1 MIMLPTTK
9 KRDESMINEHEHK
22 IKKIIKRDGTEVD
35 FVVSK
40 ISRAIYPAML
50 SVKTGSM
57 KEADEIAAKVV
68 SEVEKETLRPT
79 VEQVQDK
86 VENVLMTT
94 SKKGNRYNEV
104 ARAYI
109 LYREKRRTI
118 REEKARLG
126 VTDDLKLSINA
137 IKTLEARYLLK
148 DEDGKIVE
156 TPTQMFR
163 RVASHVGVVELL
175 YDFRTYQKTGK
186 APKDGKVFGAISKTQ
201 MEVLERAHDH
211 LINEKELK
219 GTFEEFLNFVYSKP
233 TTATD
238 TIEKYY
244 DVMCNL
250 EFVPNSPTLMN
261 AGARLGQLSA
271 CFVLPVSDSI
281 EDIFESLKYQA
292 MIHKSGGGTGFS
304 FSRLRERDDLVGSTK
319 GVASGPVSF
328 MKIFDVTTDI
338 IKQGGKRRGAN
349 MGILRYDHP
358 DIMDFI
364 LSKDAENTI
373 LSNFNISVGM
383 DDEFFEKLDS
393 DDYIELRSPRSGK
406 IINRIKAKTMWDTII
421 NKAWQTADP
430 GLIFLDEMNRKN
442 PVRHIADIEATN
454 PCGEQP
460 LMPYEPCNLGSINL
474 SKFVKNGEVDWN
486 HLKEV
491 VHLSTKFL
499 DNVIDA
505 NKFPVDKIEKM
516 ARTTRK
522 IGLGY
527 MGFADLLMLLGISYN
542 SGAGLEMAE
551 RVMSFLD
558 EESHSESEI
567 LAVSRGVF
575 PGWYGSTYEKEGLKR
590 RNSTTTTIAP
600 TGTISIIANCSSSI
614 EPLFALAFVRHVLNG
629 QELME
634 INPIF
639 EQVLKDRNLYSED
652 LMHEVARTGNLHE
665 IDLPEDIKRLFVTAH
680 EIDPEWHV
688 LMQATF
694 QRYCDSGVSKTI
706 NLPSDATPQ
715 DIAKAYLMAH
725 ELHCKGIT
733 VYRDRSKSEQ
743 VLYSGTQSRL
753 KEKKKAPEPKQPEA
767 EKQTIELIK
776 TVPDKYLKLDATFD
790 PACPTG
796 KCDK

>member
-1 MIMLPTTK
+1 MLPTTK

-40 ISRAIYPAML
+40 ISRAIYKAML

-68 SEVEKETLRPT
+68 SEVEKETLTPT

-753 KEKKKAPEPKQPEA
+753 KEKKKAPDLKQPEA

>member
-22 IKKIIKRDGTEVD
+22 IKKIIKRDGTEVN

-40 ISRAIYPAML
+40 ISRAIYKAML

-68 SEVEKETLRPT
+68 SEVEKETLTPT

-753 KEKKKAPEPKQPEA
+753 KEKKKAPDLKQPEA

>member
-1 MIMLPTTK
+1 MIS
-9 KRDESMINEHEHK
+9 EQEHK

-35 FVVSK
+35 FVISK
-40 ISRAIYPAML
+40 ISRAIYKAML

-57 KEADEIAAKVV
+57 KEADEIASKVV
-68 SEVEKETLRPT
+68 SEVEKETLTPT
-79 VEQVQDK
+79 VEQIQDK
-86 VENVLMTT
+86 VESVLMA
-94 SKKGNRYNEV
+94 SARKGNRYNEV

-109 LYREKRRTI
+109 LYRERRRTI

-148 DEDGKIVE
+148 DEEGKIVE
-156 TPTQMFR
+156 TPSQMFR
-163 RVASHVGVVELL
+163 RVASHIGVVELL
-175 YDFRTYQKTGK
+175 YDYRKYQKTGK
-186 APKDGKVFGAISKTQ
+186 IPKEGKVFGTLSKTQ
-201 MEVLERAHDH
+201 LEVLERAFEH
-211 LINEKELK
+211 LVNEKELK
-219 GTFEEFLNFVYSKP
+219 GSYEEFLNFVYTKP
-233 TTATD
+233 TTAAD
-238 TIEKYY
+238 TIEKYNE
-244 DVMCNL
+244 VMCNL

-271 CFVLPVSDSI
+271 CFVLPVGDSI
-281 EDIFESLKYQA
+281 EEIFESLKYQA

-383 DDEFFEKLDS
+383 DDEFFEKLDA

-430 GLIFLDEMNRKN
+430 GLIFLDEINRKN

-474 SKFVKNGEVDWN
+474 SKFVKDGQVDWD

-491 VHLSTKFL
+491 IHLSTKFL

-527 MGFADLLMLLGISYN
+527 MGFADLLLLLGVSYN

-567 LAVSRGVF
+567 MAEERGVF
-575 PGWYGSTYEKEGLKR
+575 PGWYGSTFDREGIKR

-639 EQVLKDRNLYSED
+639 EQTLKDRNLYSDD
-652 LMHEVARTGNLHE
+652 LMHEVARTGNLHDV
-665 IDLPEDIKRLFVTAH
+665 DLPEDIRRLFVTAH

-706 NLPSDATPQ
+706 NLPSDATPN

-733 VYRDRSKSEQ
+733 VYRDRSKVEQ
-743 VLYSGTQSRL
+743 VLYSGTKSRMQ
-753 KEKKKAPEPKQPEA
+753 EKKKAPEPKQPEA
-767 EKQTIELIK
+767 EKQTIELM
-776 TVPDKYLKLDATFD
+776 TSVPDKYLKLDATFD

>member
-1 MIMLPTTK
+1 MI
-9 KRDESMINEHEHK
+9 SEHEHK

-35 FVVSK
+35 FVISK
-40 ISRAIYPAML
+40 ISRAIYKAML

-68 SEVEKETLRPT
+68 SEVEKETIAPT

-86 VENVLMTT
+86 VESVLMG
-94 SKKGNRYNEV
+94 SARKGNRYNEV
-104 ARAYI
+104 AKAYI

-118 REEKARLG
+118 REEKARIG

-148 DEDGKIVE
+148 DEEGKIVE
-156 TPTQMFR
+156 TPSQMFR
-163 RVASHVGVVELL
+163 RVASHIGVVELL
-175 YDFRTYQKTGK
+175 YDYRTFQKTGEV
-186 APKDGKVFGAISKTQ
+186 PKDGKVFGSISKTQ

-211 LINEKELK
+211 LVNENELT
-219 GTFEEFLNFVYSKP
+219 GSFEEFLNFIYTKP
-233 TTATD
+233 TTAAD
-238 TIEKYY
+238 TIEKYN
-244 DVMCNL
+244 DVMCKL
-250 EFVPNSPTLMN
+250 EFIPNSPTLMN

-271 CFVLPVSDSI
+271 CFVLPVGDSI

-383 DDEFFEKLDS
+383 DDQFFEKLDA
-393 DDYIELRSPRSGK
+393 DEYIELRSPRSGK
-406 IINRIKAKTMWDTII
+406 IINRVKAKTMWETIV

-430 GLIFLDEMNRKN
+430 GLIFLDEINRKN

-474 SKFVKNGEVDWN
+474 GKFVKNGEVDWG

-505 NKFPVDKIEKM
+505 NKFPVEKIEKM

-527 MGFADLLMLLGISYN
+527 MGFADLLMLLGIPYN

-551 RVMSFLD
+551 RVMSFLED
-558 EESHSESEI
+558 ESHSESEI
-567 LAVSRGVF
+567 LAESRGVF
-575 PGWYGSTYEKEGLKR
+575 PGWYGSTYDKEGLKR

-652 LMHEVARTGNLHE
+652 LMHEVAMTGNLHE

>member
-1 MIMLPTTK
+1 MITLPAIGV
-9 KRDESMINEHEHK
+9 EEMISEHEYK
-22 IKKIIKRDGTEVD
+22 IKRIVKRDGTEVD
-35 FVVSK
+35 FDVSK
-40 ISRAIYPAML
+40 ISRAIYKAML
-50 SVKTGSM
+50 SVKAGSM
-57 KEADEIAAKVV
+57 KEADEVADKVV
-68 SEVEKETLRPT
+68 REVEKETLRPT
-79 VEQVQDK
+79 VEQIQDK
-86 VENVLMTT
+86 VEQVLMAS
-94 SKKGNRYNEV
+94 SKKGNRYNDV
-104 ARAYI
+104 AKAYI

-118 REEKARLG
+118 REEKERIG
-126 VTDDLKLSINA
+126 VKDDLKLSINA
-137 IKTLEARYLLK
+137 VKTLEARYLLK

-156 TPTQMFR
+156 TPSQMFR
-163 RVASHVGVVELL
+163 RVANHVGIVNLL
-175 YDFRTYQKTGK
+175 YDYKTFQKTGK
-186 APKDGKVFGAISKTQ
+186 LPKNGKVIGSLATTQ
-201 MEVLERAHDH
+201 MEVLERAFGH
-211 LINEKELK
+211 LSQEGQVS
-219 GTFEEFLNFVYSKP
+219 GTFQEFMEFVQTKP
-233 TTATD
+233 TSTPEIID
-238 TIEKYY
+238 QYY
-244 DVMCNL
+244 NVMTRL

-271 CFVLPVSDSI
+271 CFVLPVGDSI
-281 EDIFESLKYQA
+281 EEIFDALKYQA

-304 FSRLRERDDLVGSTK
+304 FSRLREKDDLVGSTK

-328 MKIFDVTTDI
+328 MKIFDITTDV

-358 DIMDFI
+358 DIMEFI
-364 LSKDAENTI
+364 MSKDSENTI

-383 DDEFFEKLDS
+383 TDEFFEKLDA
-393 DDYIELRSPRSGK
+393 DEYVDLRSPRSGK
-406 IINRIKAKTMWDTII
+406 IVSRIKARSMWDTII

-430 GLIFLDEMNRKN
+430 GLIFLDEINRKN

-474 SKFVKNGEVDWN
+474 GKFVKDGSVDWD

-491 VHLSTKFL
+491 IRISTKFL
-499 DNVIDA
+499 DDVIDA
-505 NKFPVDKIEKM
+505 NKFPVEKIEKM

-527 MGFADLLMLLGISYN
+527 MGFADLLALLGIPYN
-542 SGAGLEMAE
+542 SGDGLEMGE
-551 RVMSFLD
+551 RVMSFL
-558 EESHSESEI
+558 EKESHAESHD
-567 LAVSRGVF
+567 LAEERGVF
-575 PGWYGSTYEKEGLKR
+575 PGWYGSTHEKEGITM

-614 EPLFALAFVRHVLNG
+614 EPLFAIAFVRHVLNG

-634 INPIF
+634 VNPIF
-639 EQVLKDRNLYSED
+639 EQMLKDRNLYSED
-652 LMHEVARTGNLHE
+652 LMHEVAVTGNLHN
-665 IDLPEDIKRLFVTAH
+665 IALPDDIKRVFVTAH

-706 NLPSDATPQ
+706 NLPSTATPE

-733 VYRDRSKSEQ
+733 VYRDRSKIEQ
-743 VLYSGTQSRL
+743 VLYSGTQAA
-753 KEKKKAPEPKQPEA
+753 KKAREPDPKKPEA
-767 EKQTIELIK
+767 ERQTIELMTK
-776 TVPDKYLKLDATFD
+776 VPDKYLKLEATFD

>member
-1 MIMLPTTK
+1 MI
-9 KRDESMINEHEHK
+9 SEHEYK
-22 IKKIIKRDGTEVD
+22 IKRIVKRDGTEVD
-35 FVVSK
+35 FDVTK
-40 ISRAIYPAML
+40 ISRAIYKAML
-50 SVKTGSM
+50 SVKAGSM
-57 KEADEIAAKVV
+57 KEADEVADKVV
-68 SEVEKETLRPT
+68 REVEKETLRPT
-79 VEQVQDK
+79 VEQIQDH
-86 VENVLMTT
+86 VEQVLMAS
-94 SKKGNRYNEV
+94 SKKGNRYNDV
-104 ARAYI
+104 AKAYI

-118 REEKARLG
+118 REEKERIG
-126 VTDDLKLSINA
+126 VKDDLKLSINA
-137 IKTLEARYLLK
+137 VKTLEARYLLK
-148 DEDGKIVE
+148 DEDGKIIE
-156 TPTQMFR
+156 TPSQMFR
-163 RVASHVGVVELL
+163 RVANHVGIVNLL
-175 YDFRTYQKTGK
+175 YDYRTYQKTK
-186 APKDGKVFGAISKTQ
+186 KLPKNGRIIGNLAATQ
-201 MEVLERAHDH
+201 MEVLERAFGH
-211 LINEKELK
+211 LSKEGQIS
-219 GTFEEFLNFVYSKP
+219 GTFQEFMEFVQTKP
-233 TTATD
+233 TSTPD
-238 TIEKYY
+238 VIEQYY
-244 DVMCNL
+244 SVMTRL

-271 CFVLPVSDSI
+271 CFVLPVGDSI
-281 EDIFESLKYQA
+281 EEIFDALKYQA

-304 FSRLRERDDLVGSTK
+304 FSRLREKDDLVGSTK

-328 MKIFDVTTDI
+328 MKIFDITTDV

-358 DIMDFI
+358 DIMEFI
-364 LSKDAENTI
+364 MSKDSENTV

-383 DDEFFEKLDS
+383 TDEFFEKLDA
-393 DDYIELRSPRSGK
+393 DEYVDLRSPRSGK
-406 IINRIKAKTMWDTII
+406 IVSRIKARSMWDTII

-430 GLIFLDEMNRKN
+430 GLIFLDEINRKN

-474 SKFVKNGEVDWN
+474 GKFVKDGSVDWD

-491 VHLSTKFL
+491 IRISTKFL
-499 DNVIDA
+499 DDVIDA
-505 NKFPVDKIEKM
+505 NKFPVEKIEKM

-527 MGFADLLMLLGISYN
+527 MGFADMLALLNIPYN
-542 SGAGLEMAE
+542 SGDGLEMGE
-551 RVMSFLD
+551 RVMSFL
-558 EESHSESEI
+558 EKESHAESHE
-567 LAVSRGVF
+567 LAEERGVF
-575 PGWYGSTYEKEGLKR
+575 PGWYGSTHESEGITM

-614 EPLFALAFVRHVLNG
+614 EPLFAIAFVRHVLNG

-634 INPIF
+634 VNPIF
-639 EQVLKDRNLYSED
+639 EQMLKDRNLYSED
-652 LMHEVARTGNLHE
+652 LMHEVAVTGNLHD
-665 IDLPEDIKRLFVTAH
+665 IALPDDIKRVFVTAH

-706 NLPSDATPQ
+706 NLPSTATPE

-733 VYRDRSKSEQ
+733 VYRDRSKTEQ
-743 VLYSGTQSRL
+743 VLYSGTQAA
-753 KEKKKAPEPKQPEA
+753 KKTRNPEPKKPEA
-767 EKQTIELIK
+767 EKQTIELMTK
-776 TVPDKYLKLDATFD
+776 VPDKYLKLEATFD

>member
-1 MIMLPTTK
+1 MI
-9 KRDESMINEHEHK
+9 SEHEHK

-35 FVVSK
+35 FVISK
-40 ISRAIYPAML
+40 ISRAIYKAML

-57 KEADEIAAKVV
+57 KEADEIADKVV
-68 SEVEKETLRPT
+68 SEIEKETQTPT
-79 VEQVQDK
+79 VEQIQDK
-86 VENVLMTT
+86 VESVLMA
-94 SKKGNRYNEV
+94 SARKGNRYNEV

-109 LYREKRRTI
+109 LYRERRRTI
-118 REEKARLG
+118 MEEKARLG

-156 TPTQMFR
+156 TPSQMFR
-163 RVASHVGVVELL
+163 RVASHIGVVELL
-175 YDFRTYQKTGK
+175 YDYRKYQKTGK
-186 APKDGKVFGAISKTQ
+186 VPKDGKIFGAISKTQ

-211 LINEKELK
+211 LVNEKELT
-219 GTFEEFLNFVYSKP
+219 GSFEDFLNFIYTKP

-244 DVMCNL
+244 DVMCKL
-250 EFVPNSPTLMN
+250 EFIPNSPTLMN

-271 CFVLPVSDSI
+271 CFVLPVGDSI
-281 EDIFESLKYQA
+281 EEIFESLKYQA

-383 DDEFFEKLDS
+383 DDQFFEKLDS

-406 IINRIKAKTMWDTII
+406 IINRVKARTMWDTII

-430 GLIFLDEMNRKN
+430 GLIFLDEINRKN

-474 SKFVKNGEVDWN
+474 GKFVKDGEVDWE

-491 VHLSTKFL
+491 IHLSTKFL

-527 MGFADLLMLLGISYN
+527 MGFADLLMLLGIPYN
-542 SGAGLEMAE
+542 TGAGLEMAE
-551 RVMSFLD
+551 RVMSFLED
-558 EESHSESEI
+558 ESHSESEI
-567 LAVSRGVF
+567 MAEERGVF
-575 PGWYGSTYEKEGLKR
+575 PGWHGSTYDKEGLKR

-639 EQVLKDRNLYSED
+639 EQYLKDRNLYTED

-743 VLYSGTQSRL
+743 VLYSGTKSRIQ
-753 KEKKKAPEPKQPEA
+753 EKKKAPEPKQPEA
-767 EKQTIELIK
+767 EKQTIELM
-776 TVPDKYLKLDATFD
+776 TSVPDKYLKLDATFD

>member
-1 MIMLPTTK
+1 MI
-9 KRDESMINEHEHK
+9 SEHEHK

-35 FVVSK
+35 FVISK
-40 ISRAIYPAML
+40 ISRAIYKAML

-57 KEADEIAAKVV
+57 KEADEIASKVV
-68 SEVEKETLRPT
+68 SEVEKETLTPT
-79 VEQVQDK
+79 VEQIQDK
-86 VENVLMTT
+86 VESVLMA
-94 SKKGNRYNEV
+94 SARKGNRYNEV

-109 LYREKRRTI
+109 LYRERRRTI

-148 DEDGKIVE
+148 DEEGKIVE
-156 TPTQMFR
+156 TPSQMFR
-163 RVASHVGVVELL
+163 RVASHIGVVELL
-175 YDFRTYQKTGK
+175 YDYRKYQKTGK
-186 APKDGKVFGAISKTQ
+186 IPKEGKVFGTLSKTQ
-201 MEVLERAHDH
+201 LEVLERAFEH
-211 LINEKELK
+211 LVNEKELK
-219 GTFEEFLNFVYSKP
+219 GSYEEFLNFVYTKP
-233 TTATD
+233 TTAAD
-238 TIEKYY
+238 TIEKYNE
-244 DVMCNL
+244 VMCNL

-271 CFVLPVSDSI
+271 CFVLPVGDSI
-281 EDIFESLKYQA
+281 EEIFESLKYQA

-383 DDEFFEKLDS
+383 DDEFFEKLDA

-430 GLIFLDEMNRKN
+430 GLIFLDEINRKN

-474 SKFVKNGEVDWN
+474 SKFVKDGQVDWE

-491 VHLSTKFL
+491 IHLSTKFL

-527 MGFADLLMLLGISYN
+527 MGFADLLLLLGVSYN

-567 LAVSRGVF
+567 MAEERGVF
-575 PGWYGSTYEKEGLKR
+575 PGWYGSTFDREGIKR

-639 EQVLKDRNLYSED
+639 EQTLKDRNLYSDD
-652 LMHEVARTGNLHE
+652 LMHEVARTGNLHDV
-665 IDLPEDIKRLFVTAH
+665 DLPEDIKRLFVTAH

-706 NLPSDATPQ
+706 NLPSDATPN

-733 VYRDRSKSEQ
+733 VYRDRSKVEQ
-743 VLYSGTQSRL
+743 VLYSGTKSRMQ
-753 KEKKKAPEPKQPEA
+753 EKKKAPEPKQPEA
-767 EKQTIELIK
+767 EKQTIELM
-776 TVPDKYLKLDATFD
+776 TSVPDKYLKLDATFD